1 MTNRQPRGAR
11 ISCALV
17 VRCRAV
23 EHDDLHIPGSG
34 AVQQSPAQ
42 QDSPDSGRSA
52 PTRTPSKRGPKHLSE
67 EQFESACLLIARG
80 LATEQVAE
88 ILWVP
93 EKRVARA
100 LRKPTAQARIAY
112 LRGRHVLQEIEHD
125 AKLRDMLPG
134 ARNAIYDAIANG
146 SIPQKQRSAHWLHE
160 AIIAKP
166 ATRTESRVEVE
177 ARVRHDLAP
186 VFGQIKDLLKGV
198 REANADRASWRDRVK
213 LGGDALKRPQLAS
226 GE

>member
-1 MTNRQPRGAR
+1 MVR
-11 ISCALV
+11 SAL
-17 VRCRAV
+17 V
-23 EHDDLHIPGSG
+23 EHDDLHMAGSG

-52 PTRTPSKRGPKHLSE
+52 PSRTLAKRGPKNLSD
-67 EQFESACLLIARG
+67 EQFESACLLASRG
-80 LATEQVAE
+80 MPTEQIAE

-93 EKRVARA
+93 EKRIART
-100 LRKPTAQARIAY
+100 LRKPTAQARVAY

-125 AKLRDMLPG
+125 AKLRDMLPD
-134 ARNAIYDAIANG
+134 ARTAIYDAIANG

-160 AIIAKP
+160 SLVPKP
-166 ATRTESRVEVE
+166 VQRTESRVEVD

-186 VFGQIKDLLKGV
+186 VFGQIKDLLKTV
-198 REANADRASWRDRVK
+198 REANESRKGWQDRVK
-213 LGGDALKRPQLAS
+213 LGGEALKRPQLGS